1 MQVGKHLE
9 RADMTSRILELA
21 SLLVSDTRSELL
33 RKYEGIVWT
42 NLLTA
47 LSARQMY
54 IQAQSPA
61 INVDYVLAFLIND
74 LSFPRSLVFS
84 INSIGSNLNKLP
96 ANKTTKTLQTH
107 LAGQLE
113 NFDEVIPAATIH
125 TYMDE
130 LQVGLNNLNMKI
142 GKSWFYPDN
151 AA

>member
-1 MQVGKHLE
+1 
-9 RADMTSRILELA
+9 MTSRILELA

-42 NLLTA
+42 NLLTS

-54 IQAQSPA
+54 IQAQSPV

-74 LSFPRSLVFS
+74 LSFPRSLAFS
-84 INSIGSNLNKLP
+84 VNSIGSYLKKLP
-96 ANKTTKTLQTH
+96 DNNATQSLQSL
-107 LAGQLE
+107 LADQLV
-113 NFDEVIPAATIH
+113 NVNDVIPAETIH
-125 TYMDE
+125 TKMDE
-130 LQVGLNNLNMKI
+130 LQVSLSHLNMQI

>member
-1 MQVGKHLE
+1 
-9 RADMTSRILELA
+9 
-21 SLLVSDTRSELL
+21 LL

-74 LSFPRSLVFS
+74 LSFPRSIAFS
-84 INSIGSNLNKLP
+84 VNSIGSYLKKLP
-96 ANKTTKTLQTH
+96 DNNATKSLQSV
-107 LAGQLE
+107 LADQLVSV
-113 NFDEVIPAATIH
+113 DDVIPAETIH
-125 TYMDE
+125 THMDE
-130 LQVGLNNLNMKI
+130 LQVSLSRLNMQI